1 MSWESHTLHT
11 IKKLY
16 NDERFDNW
24 SKAINNDGIKEFSDP
39 LQNLLERLG
48 GIISSE
54 FFVKMSS
61 SETEKLLRILEMAAM
76 GGKTL

>member
-24 SKAINNDGIKEFSDP
+24 AKAINNDGIKEFSDP
-39 LQNLLERLG
+39 LQNLLERLS

-54 FFVKMSS
+54 IFVKMSP
-61 SETEKLLRILEMAAM
+61 SETQKLLRILEMAAM
-76 GGKTL
+76 AGKTL